1 MGTPA
6 ASSPFVALSR
16 PAVGESDIAEVV
28 AALESGWL
36 TTGPR
41 VAAFES
47 AFARYVGAPHALAL
61 NSCTAALHLALLA
74 AGIGPGDEVITTP
87 LTFCATAN
95 AVIHT
100 GATPVFADVDPRTR
114 NLDPASVESALTPR
128 TRAIIAVHL
137 GGHPADMRA
146 LSALARREG
155 LTLIEDAAH
164 AVEAVSNAGKV
175 GATSDFTCF
184 SFYATKNLTT
194 GEGGMVTTGDSV
206 AEGFMRTAALHGL
219 SRNGWNRYA
228 RGGSPHYE
236 VLFAGFKYNMMDL
249 QAALGLGQLARI
261 DALHARRKAIVA
273 AYDDAF
279 AGLPFGRPAEVAEGE
294 VHAHHLYA
302 IEADGRD
309 GALLRDELQAALSE
323 AGIGTSIHFR
333 ALHLHRYYADRLG
346 VAAGQYPNAER
357 LSRTLLSLP
366 LSASLGDAEVARVIE
381 TVRKLVAR

>member
-1 MGTPA
+1 MNPSA

-16 PAVGESDIAEVV
+16 PAVGEAEIAEVV

-47 AFARYVGAPHALAL
+47 AFAGYVGAPHALAL
-61 NSCTAALHLALLA
+61 NSCTAALHLSLLA
-74 AGIGPGDEVITTP
+74 AGIGPGDEVITSP

-95 AVIHT
+95 SVIHT

-114 NLDPASVESALTPR
+114 NLDPASVEEALTPR

-137 GGHPADMRA
+137 GGHPADMQA
-146 LSALARREG
+146 LAAIARREG

-164 AVEAVSNAGKV
+164 AVESVSNAGKV

-194 GEGGMVTTGDSV
+194 GEGGMVTTPDNV
-206 AEGFMRTAALHGL
+206 ADGFMRTAALHGL
-219 SRNGWNRYA
+219 SRSGWNRYA

-249 QAALGLGQLARI
+249 QAALGLQQLARI
-261 DALHARRKAIVA
+261 QAMHARRTVIA
-273 AYDDAF
+273 ALYDEALAD
-279 AGLPFGRPAEVAEGE
+279 LPIGRPAAVAAGE

-302 IEADGRD
+302 IEVDRRD
-309 GALLRDELQAALSE
+309 GHLTRDELQVALGE
-323 AGIGTSIHFR
+323 HGIGTSIHFR

-346 VAAGQYPNAER
+346 LSTGQFPHAEK
-357 LSRTLLSLP
+357 LSNTLLSLP
-366 LSASLGDAEVARVIE
+366 LSASLDDEEVARVIAA
-381 TVRKLVAR
+381 VRRLVA